1 MGMAM
6 ERFDLPEGWYWR
18 SLGDKDVLSEIKP
31 GFACGK
37 KDIVGGAAQLRMNN
51 ISRDGFLD
59 MKLVRRIPI
68 SIAEKANKWLDAGDV
83 VFNNTNSTELVGKS
97 LVFPGWSERCTYSN
111 HLTRLR
117 CNTKT
122 ITTEWLYFCLRELW
136 LSGFFAANCTEF
148 IGQSA
153 FNKDK
158 LEEIEIPV
166 PPLEEQMRI
175 VERIEEFTKRVEQA
189 KDITRNALTELE
201 TFTPALLA
209 KAFKGEL

>member
-1 MGMAM
+1 
-6 ERFDLPEGWYWR
+6 
-18 SLGDKDVLSEIKP
+18 
-31 GFACGK
+31 
-37 KDIVGGAAQLRMNN
+37 MNN

-59 MKLVRRIPI
+59 MTLVRRIPI
-68 SIAEKANKWLDAGDV
+68 SIAEKANKWLEVGDV

-97 LVFPGWSERCTYSN
+97 IVFLGWSERCTFSN

-136 LSGFFAANCTEF
+136 LSGYFAANCTEF

-158 LEEIEIPV
+158 FEEVEIPIS
-166 PPLEEQMRI
+166 PLEEQKRI
-175 VERIEEFTKRVEQA
+175 VERIEELTKRVEEA
-189 KDITRNALTELE
+189 KKITRNALAEFE
-201 TFTPALLA
+201 AFTPALLA